1 MQGANHR
8 LGWGV
13 QDRDAEG
20 AQVAD
25 AMDDNIPIHL
35 PKATYRRLRG
45 IAWERHTPLQ
55 RLVEEAMEE
64 WLARQP
70 MRPAAPSSN

>member
-1 MQGANHR
+1 M
-8 LGWGV
+8 
-13 QDRDAEG
+13 AE
-20 AQVAD
+20 
-25 AMDDNIPIHL
+25 NIPIHL

-64 WLARQP
+64 WLARQI
-70 MRPAAPSSN
+70 S